1 MDQEMG
7 EAFGGDFLSLEEIDL
22 DYEFDAS
29 RYFDLS
35 REELPLEAWEA
46 ELWFETAASYP
57 PSPLI
62 AKMNIGEDLYAD
74 NVNTLPK
81 VKDTENINYTSS
93 HSDIIAGTEFSTV
106 DKGYKGWTFK
116 SIMSQDVQKKEKR
129 INKGCARGSTL
140 MKPTAS
146 QLAKQNSPRE
156 VKCANRFV
164 HRVPKSVSQRNER
177 NVEDELEHLVQA
189 TKRQKLEGGLSWKVI
204 GVNQQTD
211 FMHKVPEK
219 KIGPDCNFQFPRLR
233 LTIPREPDL
242 ETAQRAQRLR
252 AQRLR
257 SHDGNQSQAGV
268 MPTTSSFKARP
279 LNRKIFEAPS
289 LPLRQ
294 KSTPQL
300 PKFQAFNLKTEERAA
315 QHASTAS
322 MLLTAKNEI
331 PISAVQDHATASK
344 TLEKQLVDPS
354 RLQKDDR
361 KQDEHRNIFPKFKAV
376 TLDKKILSS
385 KGDIGIFRSSK
396 REITIPMEFNFS
408 TSKRCQQDPPTEL
421 FNKLSLNSDARLT
434 SASHTKLGSSSE
446 GVTKG
451 SKENVI
457 VSERLGHK
465 EELQKPGIKQIGIAS
480 GLFSNNG
487 LQSTKFRS
495 LGIR

>member
-7 EAFGGDFLSLEEIDL
+7 EAFDFLSLEEIDL
-22 DYEFDAS
+22 DYEYDAS

-35 REELPLEAWEA
+35 REELPSEAWEA

-62 AKMNIGEDLYAD
+62 AKMNIGEDIYAE

-81 VKDTENINYTSS
+81 FKDTENINYTSS
-93 HSDIIAGTEFSTV
+93 LSDGVAGTEFSTE
-106 DKGYKGWTFK
+106 DKSYKGWTFR
-116 SIMSQDVQKKEKR
+116 SIMSQDVQKDKKK
-129 INKGCARGSTL
+129 INKGFSKGSTL

-146 QLAKQNSPRE
+146 QLAKQNRPRE
-156 VKCANRFV
+156 VKYANRFV
-164 HRVPKSVSQRNER
+164 HRVPKSILQISAQ
-177 NVEDELEHLVQA
+177 NVEDEPEHLVQA
-189 TKRQKLEGGLSWKVI
+189 TKRQKLEGGLSRKVV

-219 KIGPDCNFQFPRLR
+219 KIGSDCNFQFPRLR
-233 LTIPREPDL
+233 LTIPREPEL

-257 SHDGNQSQAGV
+257 SNDGNQSQAGG

-300 PKFQAFNLKTEERAA
+300 PKFQMFNLKTEERAA

-322 MLLTAKNEI
+322 TSLIAKNEI
-331 PISAVQDHATASK
+331 PNSAVQDLAPASK
-344 TLEKQLVDPS
+344 TFENQPVDPS
-354 RLQKDDR
+354 ELQNDDR
-361 KQDEHRNIFPKFKAV
+361 KQDEHRNILPKFKA
-376 TLDKKILSS
+376 LPLNKKILSS
-385 KGDIGIFRSSK
+385 KGDIGIFRSTK
-396 REITIPMEFNFS
+396 QEITIPMEFHFS
-408 TSKRCQQDPPTEL
+408 TSKRCRQDPPTEL

-434 SASHTKLGSSSE
+434 SASHTKLGSSSK

-451 SKENVI
+451 SKENMI
-457 VSERLGHK
+457 VSEQLGHK
-465 EELQKPGIKQIGIAS
+465 EEVQKPGIKQIGIAS
-480 GLFSNNG
+480 GLFSKNG
-487 LQSTKFRS
+487 SRATKFRS